1 MEPLQRDS
9 YVVNQR
15 KNYLRSD
22 DTSLVQLCESQNWPK
37 CRSKDAEAN
46 CSKHMKRFM
55 GQLNGGTFSVLSRNL
70 NPKRGY

>member
-1 MEPLQRDS
+1 MEPTERDS

-15 KNYLRSD
+15 KHYLRSD
-22 DTSLVQLCESQNWPK
+22 DTSPVQLCDSQNWPK

-55 GQLNGGTFSVLSRNL
+55 GHLNGDAFSMLSRNP
-70 NPKRGY
+70 NPKRGC